1 MADRIKGITIE
12 IDGDTKGL
20 SKALQG
26 VNKDIKS
33 TQTQLKD
40 IEKLLKLDPHNVT
53 LLGQKMEALGK
64 QINST
69 KDKLSQ
75 LKSVSDEMEKGLK
88 NGSITSEQYDAWQR
102 EIIQTENELK
112 NLEEELKKGG
122 SN

>member
-20 SKALQG
+20 SQALKG

-40 IEKLLKLDPHNVT
+40 VEKLLKLDPHNVT
-53 LLGQKMEALGK
+53 LLGQKMKLLQTEIGE
-64 QINST
+64 T

-75 LKSVSDEMEKGLK
+75 LKSVSEEMEKGLRTARSRLNSMTRGRERSSRQRTISK
-88 NGSITSEQYDAWQR
+88 TSR
-102 EIIQTENELK
+102 N
-112 NLEEELKKGG
+112 
-122 SN
+122 S